1 MYKDIIQFLDQ
12 RRLKEAFSQLYSLA
26 SEINDWE
33 LLSEVETLKTTY
45 GYMLQYASQGM
56 EDPERSKMYAQL
68 HRKGYE
74 LADQAGFLKEQQ
86 TSQSFFS
93 CRFRELKQHPSLT
106 FNDINLTLESIV
118 ENLSIIPLTI
128 SDEQKKNTELKK
140 LYEQNEKIIDELFDK
155 IWSSTLWNDDDKKE
169 AETLINS
176 QLIPSNALAVMT
188 SAITLNLLKI
198 FDTKKFQFLLQL
210 YNERTEMV
218 ISQRALIGILLTAF
232 YQEKRITLYPELIAE
247 LTLLTNNSK
256 TIEQLH
262 NIQILFLLSRETE
275 KIDKK
280 MREEIIPQMM
290 RNPKLRK
297 PDLKII
303 DIEDLED
310 KNPEWDKEMKE
321 ISDEIH
327 QLGELQM
334 EGADTYMSTFSQ
346 LKSYPFFRKTAHW
359 FYLFDRQTADI
370 ANFFIDEKIE
380 KKSII
385 NLLLDSPVFCNSDKY
400 SFCLT
405 LNSLPQSQRELLS
418 SQIGE
423 QNEMMQDSIDK
434 LIVEANSKEKAN
446 IVSRQ
451 YIHDLYRFF
460 KLWIHRNEQHDIFTD
475 ELAFWKSP
483 VLKPLIL
490 HGERHKQIADYLF
503 AKDYFQ
509 EASELYEE
517 LTKIQPEESDV
528 WQKLGFSYQKMKRYK
543 DAVNA
548 YIQADILKPDHL
560 WTLKHLAQCYKR
572 MHNYEKAL
580 DYFYRVETIQPDNL
594 NLLLQIGQCLA
605 TLRDYSKALQ
615 YFFKVEYLDR
625 TPENAQ
631 RAIGWCYF
639 MTGKYEDA
647 LRFYKKLLQIPEAQ
661 TSDWLNT
668 GHIYTAM
675 NQIPKAIECYRK
687 VEKRT
692 SSRDEFLKIYLN
704 DKDALLEQGVTEENI
719 YLIPDLL

>member
-56 EDPERSKMYAQL
+56 EDPERGKMYAQL

-93 CRFRELKQHPSLT
+93 CQFRELKQHPSLA
-106 FNDINLTLESIV
+106 FNNINLTLESIV

-155 IWSSTLWNDDDKKE
+155 IWSSTLWNDDNKKE

-198 FDTKKFQFLLQL
+198 FDAKKFQFLLQL

-310 KNPEWDKEMKE
+310 KNPEWEKEMKE

-334 EGADTYMSTFSQ
+334 EGADFSFDSVI
-346 LKSYPFFRKTAHW
+346 LW
-359 FYLFDRQTADI
+359 LFHNCPYT
-370 ANFFIDEKIE
+370 
-380 KKSII
+380 
-385 NLLLDSPVFCNSDKY
+385 
-400 SFCLT
+400 
-405 LNSLPQSQRELLS
+405 
-418 SQIGE
+418 IG
-423 QNEMMQDSIDK
+423 M
-434 LIVEANSKEKAN
+434 
-446 IVSRQ
+446 
-451 YIHDLYRFF
+451 
-460 KLWIHRNEQHDIFTD
+460 
-475 ELAFWKSP
+475 
-483 VLKPLIL
+483 
-490 HGERHKQIADYLF
+490 
-503 AKDYFQ
+503 
-509 EASELYEE
+509 
-517 LTKIQPEESDV
+517 
-528 WQKLGFSYQKMKRYK
+528 
-543 DAVNA
+543 
-548 YIQADILKPDHL
+548 
-560 WTLKHLAQCYKR
+560 
-572 MHNYEKAL
+572 
-580 DYFYRVETIQPDNL
+580 
-594 NLLLQIGQCLA
+594 
-605 TLRDYSKALQ
+605 
-615 YFFKVEYLDR
+615 
-625 TPENAQ
+625 
-631 RAIGWCYF
+631 
-639 MTGKYEDA
+639 
-647 LRFYKKLLQIPEAQ
+647 
-661 TSDWLNT
+661 
-668 GHIYTAM
+668 
-675 NQIPKAIECYRK
+675 
-687 VEKRT
+687 
-692 SSRDEFLKIYLN
+692 
-704 DKDALLEQGVTEENI
+704 
-719 YLIPDLL
+719 

>member
-93 CRFRELKQHPSLT
+93 CQFRELKQHPSLA

-155 IWSSTLWNDDDKKE
+155 IWSATLWNDDDKKE

-198 FDTKKFQFLLQL
+198 FDAKKFQFLLQL

-310 KNPEWDKEMKE
+310 KNPEWENFLSPEDTKFLDNIIWSMF
-321 ISDEIH
+321 
-327 QLGELQM
+327 
-334 EGADTYMSTFSQ
+334 EGA
-346 LKSYPFFRKTAHW
+346 
-359 FYLFDRQTADI
+359 
-370 ANFFIDEKIE
+370 
-380 KKSII
+380 
-385 NLLLDSPVFCNSDKY
+385 PVDPVAA
-400 SFCLT
+400 T
-405 LNSLPQSQRELLS
+405 TV
-418 SQIGE
+418 
-423 QNEMMQDSIDK
+423 NEYVYK
-434 LIVEANSKEKAN
+434 
-446 IVSRQ
+446 
-451 YIHDLYRFF
+451 IHDPRLVLCHYMYKHLSEFKFRFDYEA
-460 KLWIHRNEQHDIFTD
+460 IIEDI
-475 ELAFWKSP
+475 
-483 VLKPLIL
+483 
-490 HGERHKQIADYLF
+490 
-503 AKDYFQ
+503 
-509 EASELYEE
+509 
-517 LTKIQPEESDV
+517 
-528 WQKLGFSYQKMKRYK
+528 
-543 DAVNA
+543 VNA
-548 YIQADILKPDHL
+548 L
-560 WTLKHLAQCYKR
+560 
-572 MHNYEKAL
+572 
-580 DYFYRVETIQPDNL
+580 
-594 NLLLQIGQCLA
+594 
-605 TLRDYSKALQ
+605 
-615 YFFKVEYLDR
+615 
-625 TPENAQ
+625 NAQ
-631 RAIGWCYF
+631 TKPGF
-639 MTGKYEDA
+639 VMLGN
-647 LRFYKKLLQIPEAQ
+647 IPVA
-661 TSDWLNT
+661 
-668 GHIYTAM
+668 Y
-675 NQIPKAIECYRK
+675 
-687 VEKRT
+687 RT
-692 SSRDEFLKIYLN
+692 SKL
-704 DKDALLEQGVTEENI
+704 I
-719 YLIPDLL
+719 YLITIDEILDEFQQSNHLLTEFPNTTPWFNYPNVPERTQGFSNRMRTWATNQHRFFNPRRKINPWT

>member
-93 CRFRELKQHPSLT
+93 CQFRELKQHPSLA

-155 IWSSTLWNDDDKKE
+155 IWSATLWNDDDKKE

-198 FDTKKFQFLLQL
+198 FDAKKFQFLLQL

-385 NLLLDSPVFCNSDKY
+385 NSRKQQ
-400 SFCLT
+400 
-405 LNSLPQSQRELLS
+405 SL
-418 SQIGE
+418 
-423 QNEMMQDSIDK
+423 
-434 LIVEANSKEKAN
+434 
-446 IVSRQ
+446 
-451 YIHDLYRFF
+451 
-460 KLWIHRNEQHDIFTD
+460 
-475 ELAFWKSP
+475 
-483 VLKPLIL
+483 
-490 HGERHKQIADYLF
+490 
-503 AKDYFQ
+503 
-509 EASELYEE
+509 
-517 LTKIQPEESDV
+517 
-528 WQKLGFSYQKMKRYK
+528 
-543 DAVNA
+543 
-548 YIQADILKPDHL
+548 
-560 WTLKHLAQCYKR
+560 
-572 MHNYEKAL
+572 
-580 DYFYRVETIQPDNL
+580 
-594 NLLLQIGQCLA
+594 
-605 TLRDYSKALQ
+605 
-615 YFFKVEYLDR
+615 
-625 TPENAQ
+625 
-631 RAIGWCYF
+631 
-639 MTGKYEDA
+639 
-647 LRFYKKLLQIPEAQ
+647 
-661 TSDWLNT
+661 
-668 GHIYTAM
+668 
-675 NQIPKAIECYRK
+675 
-687 VEKRT
+687 
-692 SSRDEFLKIYLN
+692 
-704 DKDALLEQGVTEENI
+704 
-719 YLIPDLL
+719 

>member
-1 MYKDIIQFLDQ
+1 
-12 RRLKEAFSQLYSLA
+12 
-26 SEINDWE
+26 
-33 LLSEVETLKTTY
+33 
-45 GYMLQYASQGM
+45 
-56 EDPERSKMYAQL
+56 
-68 HRKGYE
+68 
-74 LADQAGFLKEQQ
+74 
-86 TSQSFFS
+86 
-93 CRFRELKQHPSLT
+93 
-106 FNDINLTLESIV
+106 
-118 ENLSIIPLTI
+118 
-128 SDEQKKNTELKK
+128 
-140 LYEQNEKIIDELFDK
+140 
-155 IWSSTLWNDDDKKE
+155 
-169 AETLINS
+169 
-176 QLIPSNALAVMT
+176 
-188 SAITLNLLKI
+188 
-198 FDTKKFQFLLQL
+198 
-210 YNERTEMV
+210 
-218 ISQRALIGILLTAF
+218 
-232 YQEKRITLYPELIAE
+232 
-247 LTLLTNNSK
+247 
-256 TIEQLH
+256 
-262 NIQILFLLSRETE
+262 
-275 KIDKK
+275 

-310 KNPEWDKEMKE
+310 KNPEWEKEMKE

-385 NLLLDSPVFCNSDKY
+385 SLLLDSPVFCNSDKY